1 MIVYENK
8 GFMTNSLYPD
18 TDWTGNAKYVVPD
31 DSELAEKI
39 KAAYPYYDFVED
51 VEGNLVDIVETE
63 RPEPEPEPEPEPV
76 PEYANLSELAE
87 AITEGVNSI

>member
-1 MIVYENK
+1 MIIYENK
-8 GFMTNSLYPD
+8 GYETNSIHPD
-18 TDWTGNAKYVVPD
+18 DDWTGKAKYVVPD
-31 DSELAEKI
+31 GSELAEKI
-39 KAAYPYYDFVED
+39 KAAYPYYDFVLDEG
-51 VEGNLVDIVETE
+51 GNLVDIVETE